1 MTIKLIMALLVAQR
15 FFTVACGDKINRELP
30 KVDPKS
36 EQLPD
41 SKFAPEFPKEME
53 GKEGKGKN
61 KKK

>member
-1 MTIKLIMALLVAQR
+1 MALLVAQL

-53 GKEGKGKN
+53 GEEGKGKN